1 MYDPTDSR
9 DEAYK
14 AGREGRSIYT
24 AHSDEFDRGAADRRK
39 AKKKREEQ
47 DGTGGGGGGGA
58 VALMLL
64 AVVGVLILL
73 AVTSATAAVCSATI
87 LLLATRL
94 LPGRHRVSWA
104 EAYKAS
110 FFTVFTWQA
119 VMLLIGGG
127 AVAAKNG
134 APGSFHQLVRE
145 VAHAGEYIGYRVGQS
160 IYAALPLPAG
170 VPAIEVTVFPTAAA
184 LALLL
189 VPAVLAA
196 GLALRITLE
205 DAFDG
210 AVGYLIACVLVPLI
224 VVPGVLFAQGMTL
237 GAIWLAL
244 HADIAPL
251 GAGMQLVLA
260 ASCGVAVLLSLTFV
274 GGVIGAAI
282 VWLLANLTARR
293 AALTPGSAYSAAA
306 LALFVTGLP
315 TLLLLYLFRSGDS
328 LVSAVLAAATSP
340 TPFASVAAL
349 LGEWTLI
356 KGFLLVALPGLLL
369 GTLVVNRGLEHAVPG
384 ASRPLVA
391 GAAVAAMCALLGLPS
406 LALGVLAFRSPW
418 VRSLVS

>member
-1 MYDPTDSR
+1 MYDPNDTK

-14 AGREGRSIYT
+14 AGREGRSIQT
-24 AHSDEFDRGAADRRK
+24 AHGDDYDRGAADRRK
-39 AKKKREEQ
+39 AKKKREEE
-47 DGTGGGGGGGA
+47 GNPGGGGGGGA
-58 VALMLL
+58 VALFLL
-64 AVVGVLILL
+64 AAIGILILL
-73 AVTSATAAVCSATI
+73 AVTSAIAAVCSGAI

-94 LPGRHRVSWA
+94 LPGRGRTSWA

-110 FFTVFTWQA
+110 FYAFFTWQA
-119 VMLLIGGG
+119 VMLLIGGA
-127 AVAAKNG
+127 AVAVQNG
-134 APGSFHQLVRE
+134 APGSFYRLIRE
-145 VAHAGEYIGYRVGQS
+145 VAHAAEYIAFRIAQP
-160 IYAALPLPAG
+160 IHAALPLPAG
-170 VPAIEVTVFPTAAA
+170 TPAIDVTLFPTAAA

-210 AVGYLIACVLVPLI
+210 VVGYLIACVLAPVI

-251 GAGMQLVLA
+251 GTGMQHVLA
-260 ASCGVAVLLSLTFV
+260 ASCGVAVVLSLTFV
-274 GGVIGAAI
+274 GGMIGAAI
-282 VWLLANLTARR
+282 VWVLANLAARR
-293 AALTPGSAYSAAA
+293 AALSLGSAYSTAAR
-306 LALFVTGLP
+306 ALFVAGLP
-315 TLLLLYLFRSGDS
+315 TVLLLYLFRSGDT
-328 LVSAVLAAATSP
+328 LVSAVLAAATSA

-349 LGEWTLI
+349 LGEWTLM

-369 GTLVVNRGLEHAVPG
+369 AALVVNRGLEDAVAG
-384 ASRPLVA
+384 AHRPLVA
-391 GAAVAAMCALLGLPS
+391 GTAVAAMCALLALPA
-406 LALGVLAFRSPW
+406 LAMGMLAFRSPW